1 MSVFTPRVWPSN
13 ERVEWPARDEK
24 SGIRAPGIEDKAY
37 IGPDGVKYVLLRAP
51 CTLPSCY
58 CDIIAIPESAIIA
71 RFVCGPEDPP
81 QEAHHDRP

>member
-58 CDIIAIPESAIIA
+58 CDIIAIPSSLTDGLSDEEVMA
-71 RFVCGPEDPP
+71 RFVCTP
-81 QEAHHDRP
+81 